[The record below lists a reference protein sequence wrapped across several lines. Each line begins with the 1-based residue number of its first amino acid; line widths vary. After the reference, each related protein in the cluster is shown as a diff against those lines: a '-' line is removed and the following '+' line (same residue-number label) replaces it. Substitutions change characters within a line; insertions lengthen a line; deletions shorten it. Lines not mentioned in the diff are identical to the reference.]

1 MIPQYSFASAAGP
14 LPAANQPSAFAP
26 TNGTIANGTS
36 NSALFGFGAPSAPT
50 AMPDGSPFR
59 TGAQPSLLA
68 AAAPA
73 AGAIDA
79 SPSRLKSW
87 DPAPAGPANG
97 ASPLSGSQSRRSQ
110 RRTSP
115 EREPELLQLLD
126 DLNTSKSVL
135 LHQSRRSIEAQRMQF
150 RTDAAQRI
158 VFGDQSAARALKSI
172 EDERRDL
179 ELERQRLEQ
188 ARVRYEIEASKLEE
202 ARHAL
207 EERERFLAAEAER
220 QRARLVDEARAK
232 AEDDARNAAVAASR
246 AQDDARAAAEA
257 QAAER
262 QRQAAA
268 AAAAA
273 PVPTPA
279 PPAAPSPAPAPVA
292 TAAPAAGRR
301 VVMPECM
308 TIIPRMKTEINPYF
322 KAAAHRDFTK
332 SVRKEV
338 TVAVGQITNTIT
350 VIKNVFK
357 KLDAVLARAQQQ
369 SPQQY
374 AYALNQTA
382 KSFARQAETEIGTA
396 VHRAFAFAHVLVLLF
411 WPHPE
416 LKDYV
421 LARLYKKC
429 PYLIPYYPGV
439 PVNAT
444 PEERKAKLRIK
455 PDEDV
460 NLYLERMAG
469 DAALLAAIAQTEP
482 LIKAATNPV
491 GIGWVWTYL
500 ARVVNMPPRQP
511 TAVLVRTVLQ
521 IAGHALLTT
530 YGRQAYKLLAVI
542 AQDMLPKCP
551 RSAVAECT
559 RLQMLLE
566 KPLERPEGKTPVN
579 E

>member
-1 MIPQYSFASAAGP
+1 MA
-14 LPAANQPSAFAP
+14 
-26 TNGTIANGTS
+26 
-36 NSALFGFGAPSAPT
+36 
-50 AMPDGSPFR
+50 
-59 TGAQPSLLA
+59 
-68 AAAPA
+68 
-73 AGAIDA
+73 
-79 SPSRLKSW
+79 
-87 DPAPAGPANG
+87 
-97 ASPLSGSQSRRSQ
+97 
-110 RRTSP
+110 
-115 EREPELLQLLD
+115 
-126 DLNTSKSVL
+126 
-135 LHQSRRSIEAQRMQF
+135 
-150 RTDAAQRI
+150 
-158 VFGDQSAARALKSI
+158 
-172 EDERRDL
+172 
-179 ELERQRLEQ
+179 
-188 ARVRYEIEASKLEE
+188 
-202 ARHAL
+202 
-207 EERERFLAAEAER
+207 
-220 QRARLVDEARAK
+220 
-232 AEDDARNAAVAASR
+232 
-246 AQDDARAAAEA
+246 
-257 QAAER
+257 
-262 QRQAAA
+262 
-268 AAAAA
+268 
-273 PVPTPA
+273 
-279 PPAAPSPAPAPVA
+279 
-292 TAAPAAGRR
+292 
-301 VVMPECM
+301 
-308 TIIPRMKTEINPYF
+308 IIPRMKTEINPYF
-322 KAAAHRDFTK
+322 KAAVHRDFTK

-338 TVAVGQITNTIT
+338 TVAVGQITNTVT

-369 SPQQY
+369 SPQHY

-429 PYLIPYYPGV
+429 PYLIPHYPGV

-482 LIKAATNPV
+482 LIKAAANPV

-530 YGRQAYKLLAVI
+530 YRRQAYKLLAVI

-566 KPLERPEGKTPVN
+566 KPLERPEGKTPAY